1 MKEAV
6 IYAISQIFSKQSNPF
21 PISSSKFMDTYVL
34 PSRRASILS
43 TAAGGHEIS
52 IKKSSFKN
60 ASSFLKMLK
69 KEGLIGTKE
78 MKGGELSVISVDKS
92 HPE

>member
-1 MKEAV
+1 MLKEAV
-6 IYAISQIFSKQSNPF
+6 IYAISQIFPKQSNPF

-34 PSRRASILS
+34 PSRRASVA
-43 TAAGGHEIS
+43 AAGHEVS

-78 MKGGELSVISVDKS
+78 AKGGEASVVSVDTS

>member
-1 MKEAV
+1 
-6 IYAISQIFSKQSNPF
+6 
-21 PISSSKFMDTYVL
+21 MDTYVL
-34 PSRRASILS
+34 PSRRASVV
-43 TAAGGHEIS
+43 AAGQEVS

-78 MKGGELSVISVDKS
+78 AKGGESSVISVDKS